1 MAVRSIVLGFAEEM
15 QTLRRVRRAMASV
28 LFSLNPALALAIG
41 WLVLS
46 EAVTV
51 WDYVGVACVVAA
63 GIGVTW
69 DVAHSE
75 ILPSR

>member
-1 MAVRSIVLGFAEEM
+1 
-15 QTLRRVRRAMASV
+15 MASV
-28 LFSLNPALALAIG
+28 LFSLNRALALAIG